1 MQRMNKHKLKLFV
14 NKTSNQMRIIL
25 LQSVVNTIIK
35 CDNGGVFKCN
45 KKGKKFNFLP
55 FLIKFT
61 FFALSN

>member
-1 MQRMNKHKLKLFV
+1 
-14 NKTSNQMRIIL
+14 MRIVL

>member
-35 CDNGGVFKCN
+35 CDNGG
-45 KKGKKFNFLP
+45 
-55 FLIKFT
+55 IQMQ
-61 FFALSN
+61 